1 MSAIDGAPPFL
12 PWIGV
17 DFDGTL
23 ATYDKWVAWDI
34 FGQPIPL
41 MMNRVKA
48 WLAEG
53 QQVKIFTAR
62 AAFENDTCYK
72 TGQSFTRADIVSALQ
87 DWCEVNGLPRLEV
100 TATKD
105 FQMIELWDD
114 RAIQVIP
121 NTGLTIADEYE
132 STISALKG
140 KAANPNANH

>member
-1 MSAIDGAPPFL
+1 M
-12 PWIGV
+12 

-23 ATYDKWVAWDI
+23 AHYDTWVAWNV
-34 FGQPIPL
+34 FGLPIPL
-41 MMNRVKA
+41 MMKRVQA

-53 QQVKIFTAR
+53 KQVKIFTAR
-62 AAFENDTCYK
+62 AAFANDICYK

-87 DWCEVNGLPRLEV
+87 DWCELYGLPRLEV

-114 RAIQVIP
+114 RAIQVVP

-140 KAANPNANH
+140 KVANPHAND

>member
-1 MSAIDGAPPFL
+1 MSAIDGQPPFL

-23 ATYDKWVAWDI
+23 AYYDKWVAWNV
-34 FGQPIPL
+34 FGKPIPL
-41 MMNRVKA
+41 MLKRVQN

-53 QQVKIFTAR
+53 RQVKIFTAR
-62 AAFENDTCYK
+62 VAFENDTCYK
-72 TGQSFTRADIVSALQ
+72 TGVDFTRTDIIKALQ
-87 DWCEVNGLPRLEV
+87 DWCEANGLPRLEI

-121 NTGLTIADEYE
+121 NTGKTLADEHKSILFAME
-132 STISALKG
+132 G
-140 KAANPNANH
+140 KAVSDLCQ